1 LQGYAL
7 AAHVAP
13 ISASNIAVVRT
24 LCIQLPYQPCQFLD
38 RFKIGSR
45 RRDVGRALSRLRRF
59 ALRGLANARYQPIAK
74 SPQHLRPTPRPIAAH
89 FATRRNRDVALRR
102 RTDLRHP

>member
-7 AAHVAP
+7 PAHVAP

-24 LCIQLPYQPCQFLD
+24 LCIQLPHQPRQFLD

-45 RRDVGRALSRLRRF
+45 RRDVGRVQSRSRRF
-59 ALRGLANARYQPIAK
+59 ALRDLANSRYQPIAK
-74 SPQHLRPTPRPIAAH
+74 SP
-89 FATRRNRDVALRR
+89 
-102 RTDLRHP
+102 